1 MFNRILK
8 TNSCYD
14 SAPGTSASRLSY
26 CDYYADEITRERY
39 ATLKAALKSLS
50 FLLQSRRI
58 LDFGAASGLSICAL
72 LEIGAASVVGVE
84 CDEQRVRRGTEIL
97 HQLNLSAKG
106 SILLID
112 RTPKLPF
119 PDRSFEVVL
128 ANAVLEHI
136 PAPRAAFVREL
147 WRVLAPG
154 GHLIINETPNKYLP
168 LDLHTTGGLWLVPW
182 MPSRIA
188 RRYAVWRGRFKADS
202 DWATSGWRGV
212 GYYEITRAL
221 SGSFRPLGEH
231 SKTRHRIF
239 SALGL
244 PSSLLDPYPT
254 LIFQKLA

>member
-1 MFNRILK
+1 MLQ
-8 TNSCYD
+8 TNSTCD
-14 SAPGTSASRLSY
+14 PVVENSASQLSY

-50 FLLQSRRI
+50 SLLQGRRI

-72 LEIGAASVVGVE
+72 LEIGASSVVGVE
-84 CDEQRVRRGTEIL
+84 CDEERVLRGTEIL
-97 HQLNLSAKG
+97 HQLNLSTKG

-112 RTPKLPF
+112 RTPRLPF
-119 PDRSFEVVL
+119 ADRSFEVAL

-136 PAPRAAFVREL
+136 PAPRGAFVREL

-168 LDLHTTGGLWLVPW
+168 FDLHTTDGLWFVPW
-182 MPSRIA
+182 MPSRVA
-188 RRYAVWRGRFKADS
+188 RRYAIWRGRFKADS

-221 SGSFRPLGEH
+221 SGGFTMLGEH

-244 PSSLLDPYPT
+244 PPSLLDPYPT
-254 LIFQKLA
+254 MIFQKLS